1 MSLES
6 DTLKIYSNA
15 EKTGGKTAK
24 DVLKRYKS
32 AMDSILSEISKITL
46 EYSVNGKLK
55 IGKVQRLKVLS
66 ELAKALKRECAELA
80 DYQDKALIE
89 TVTSVLDDV
98 YYSTAY
104 TIDKGAEI
112 NQSFSM
118 LSKEFID
125 TAINPEIDGKTFSER
140 IWDDCTLLANRVR
153 DDVSKAM
160 IQGTST
166 DKLAQQIRKDFGG
179 TAYQARR
186 LINTEVA
193 RAVTTAQDEAYRKS
207 GVVGMVMWTA
217 TLEDNTCDECASYD
231 GMYYPIDG
239 HPALPAHPN
248 CRCTL
253 VPVVQGWEPK
263 QRLDNTFVTKTGE
276 DGKTYRTKETVDY
289 TTVSAWKRSKGL

>member
-6 DTLKIYSNA
+6 DTLKIYRNA
-15 EKTGGKTAK
+15 EKTGSKITK

-32 AMDSILSEISKITL
+32 AMDNILAEIGKITL
-46 EYSVNGKLK
+46 EYSVNGELK

-66 ELAKALKRECAELA
+66 ELAKTLKAECAELA
-80 DYQDKALIE
+80 DYQDKALID
-89 TVTSVLDDV
+89 TITNVLDDV
-98 YYSTAY
+98 YYNIAY
-104 TIDKGAEI
+104 TIDKGIEI

-125 TAINPEIDGKTFSER
+125 TAINLEIDGKTFSSR

-153 DDVSKAM
+153 EDVSKAM

-166 DKLAQQIRKDFGG
+166 EKLARQIKKDFGS
-179 TAYQARR
+179 TAYQAQR

-193 RAVTTAQDEAYRKS
+193 RAVTTAQDEAYRNS

-231 GMYYPIDG
+231 GMYFPIDG

-263 QRLDNTFVTKTGE
+263 QRLDNTFVTKTDDNG
-276 DGKTYRTKETVDY
+276 DTYRTKETVDY
-289 TTVSAWKRSKGL
+289 TTVSAWKHSRGL